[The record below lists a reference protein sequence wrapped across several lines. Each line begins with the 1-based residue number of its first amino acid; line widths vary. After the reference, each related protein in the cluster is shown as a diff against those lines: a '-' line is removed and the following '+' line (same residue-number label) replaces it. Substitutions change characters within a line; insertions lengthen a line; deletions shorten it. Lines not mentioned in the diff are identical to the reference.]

1 MVIDLTSWRRHRNR
15 ILAGLAAPSLLLLG
29 QAVGAAEPATA
40 APDPT
45 PTAAVQVQVL
55 DLAAC
60 RRIALERQ
68 PSLAAAQATLN
79 AAAARSHALEHTPA
93 VPILGREVPVRRHQA
108 ELGVTIAGAGVEQ
121 ARSEAI
127 YNVTRAYFSA
137 VYARQQLRVATDA
150 EKQLKGLQ
158 ADAKEVLKEREAA
171 QIGVFLR
178 VVEGRRETAVEGY
191 GRAIAALREAMGV
204 GPETCFEVADSE
216 LRGST
221 AKVTKEEVVALAL
234 SRRSELIQ
242 AATLAEVTDCE
253 IKAQSMKLL
262 GPTVRTFAA
271 GSDIHARPVPAASH
285 GTEYTPGAIGPEMP
299 TILAGNRSD
308 RVAQAQAY
316 STRAGS
322 VVDKTRNLVTLEA
335 EDAYHRWAE
344 TAKKLPRLEE
354 AAREAKKLSDEL
366 AREAKKVGQTDVRY
380 SEATNAG
387 LVASQLRLE
396 ANETHFQ
403 FLLNLAALERVT
415 GGGFCAGLDQP

>member
-1 MVIDLTSWRRHRNR
+1 MVIDLTSWRRHRNQ

-29 QAVGAAEPATA
+29 HAVGAAEPASP
-40 APDPT
+40 APVPGAT
-45 PTAAVQVQVL
+45 VQVQVL

-68 PSLAAAQATLN
+68 PSLAAAQATLD
-79 AAAARSHALEHTPA
+79 AAAARSRALEHTLA

-108 ELGVTIAGAGVEQ
+108 ELGVTIASAGVDQ
-121 ARSEAI
+121 ARSEAL

-137 VYARQQLRVATDA
+137 VYAKQQLRVANDA
-150 EKQLKGLQ
+150 EKQLKSLQ

-171 QIGVFLR
+171 QIGIFLR

-204 GPETCFEVADSE
+204 GAETCFEVADSE
-216 LRGST
+216 LRAST
-221 AKVTKEEVVALAL
+221 ANVTKDEVVSLAL
-234 SRRSELIQ
+234 SRRGEVIQ
-242 AATLAEVTDCE
+242 AATFAEVTDCE
-253 IKAQSMKLL
+253 IRAQSMKLL

-271 GSDIHARPVPAASH
+271 GSDIHAKPVPAGSH
-285 GTEYTPGAIGPEMP
+285 GAEYAPAAVGPEMP
-299 TILAGNRSD
+299 TILVGNRSD

-316 STRAGS
+316 SSRAGS
-322 VVDKTRNLVTLEA
+322 VVEKTRNLVTLEA

-344 TAKKLPRLEE
+344 TAKKLPRAEE
-354 AAREAKKLSDEL
+354 AAREAKKISDDL

-380 SEATNAG
+380 SEAMNAG
-387 LVASQLRLE
+387 LISSQLRLE

-403 FLLNLAALERVT
+403 LLLNLAALERVT